1 MKVLVVHNA
10 YQIRGGEDSVVESE
24 VTLLRSAGHE
34 VHTYTRHN
42 DEIKLMSRPRAGLE
56 SVWSHQSSREVD
68 DLLCKFRPDVMH
80 VHNTLPLISPS
91 VFWAARRAGVP
102 CVMTLHNFRLLC
114 PQAMFLRDGRVCED
128 CLGRLPWR
136 SVTHRCYRQS
146 ALQSAVLSVGVAF
159 HRAIDTYSQVDRFI
173 ALSQFARLKF
183 IEGGVPS
190 ERIVVKPNFVE
201 DYAVSQKTQSK
212 NRRGGLFVGRLSA
225 EKGVSVLISA
235 ANSWPQGTVQVIGH
249 GPLEED
255 VRASGQLTYQGSM
268 PLHDVM
274 QKMADAAFLIVPSIC
289 YENFPRTIAEA
300 FCMGL
305 PVIASRLGGM
315 AEIIEDGVTGLLFE
329 PGQPCDL
336 AEKVSW
342 AQSHPTEM
350 ALMGLA
356 ARACY
361 EKHYGSQANLQQL
374 ESIYQSVTTA
384 NN

>member
-24 VTLLRSAGHE
+24 VNLLRAAGHE
-34 VHTYTRHN
+34 VHTYSRHN
-42 DEIKLMSRPRAGLE
+42 DEITLMSRPSAAFE
-56 SVWSHQSSREVD
+56 SLWSKQSSREVGN
-68 DLLCKFRPDVMH
+68 LLCKLEPDVMH

-128 CLGRLPWR
+128 CLGGLPWR
-136 SVTHRCYRQS
+136 SVMRRCYRES
-146 ALQSAVLSVGVAF
+146 SLQSAVLSAGVAL
-159 HRAIDTYSQVDRFI
+159 HRGIGTYNQVDRFI

-183 IEGGVPS
+183 IEGGLPS

-201 DYAVSQKTQSK
+201 DHVTPRMTQQK
-212 NRRGGLFVGRLSA
+212 NRLGGLFVGRLSA
-225 EKGVSVLISA
+225 EKGVDVLISA
-235 ANSWPQGTVQVIGH
+235 ADSWPEGTVDVIGH

-255 VRASGQLTYQGSM
+255 VRASRKLIYQGSM

-274 QKMADAAFLIVPSIC
+274 RKMADAAFLIVPSIC

-329 PGQPCDL
+329 PGHAYDL
-336 AEKVSW
+336 AAKVKW

-350 ALMGLA
+350 TLMGRA
-356 ARACY
+356 ARARY
-361 EKHYGSQANLQQL
+361 EKYYGSRTNLQQL
-374 ESIYQSVTTA
+374 ESIYQSVI
-384 NN
+384 NFGD